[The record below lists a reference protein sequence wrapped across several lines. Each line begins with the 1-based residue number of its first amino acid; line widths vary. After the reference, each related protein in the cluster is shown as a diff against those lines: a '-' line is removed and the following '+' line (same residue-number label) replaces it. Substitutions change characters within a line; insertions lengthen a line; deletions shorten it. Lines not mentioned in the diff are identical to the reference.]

1 MVRRGQEKR
10 KMRKLEVQ
18 IGNSGTHHP
27 RRCTVQK
34 RIAVVFVALAAL
46 LAAYSTAQAQS
57 PDPWIGT
64 WKVNLAKSSYSP
76 GPKPT
81 AAATV
86 KMEPSA
92 GGLKTTID
100 ATTPQGQPVH
110 TETVGKFDGKDNP
123 VTGAQAPNTTTAI
136 KRVNGRTFEA
146 QGKVGGKP
154 TVTTK
159 VVISADGK
167 SLTATQTGKD
177 AQGQTVKNVI
187 VADKQ

>member
-1 MVRRGQEKR
+1 M
-10 KMRKLEVQ
+10 MRKLEVQ
-18 IGNSGTHHP
+18 IRNSGSHHL

-34 RIAVVFVALAAL
+34 GIALVFVALAAL
-46 LAAYSTAQAQS
+46 LAAGSMAQAQS

-81 AAATV
+81 VAATV

-110 TETVGKFDGKDNP
+110 TENVGKFDGKDNP
-123 VTGAQAPNTTTAI
+123 VTGALAPNTTTAI
-136 KRVNGRTFEA
+136 KRISGRTFEA
-146 QGKVGGKP
+146 LGKVDGKP
-154 TVTTK
+154 TINTR
-159 VVISADGK
+159 VVVSADGK

-177 AQGQTVKNVI
+177 PQGQTVKNVI